1 MTSRRLE
8 ARVSEMAF
16 PGFSVQSWPETL
28 LLIFFVFFFFISFL
42 VSFVCILLYY
52 FHFIET
58 NEQAKNKK
66 RFAST

>member
-28 LLIFFVFFFFISFL
+28 LLIFYFFIFL
-42 VSFVCILLYY
+42 FL
-52 FHFIET
+52 F
-58 NEQAKNKK
+58 
-66 RFAST
+66 